1 MDFNA
6 SSKELKPM
14 DLKLNKKI
22 FFFAYSLSNSL
33 FDRRPVSDK
42 LNISSISFWIS
53 TGIVCTLFC
62 TLFGMNSETYKKVF
76 ILNNS
81 VIKAE
86 LYVKRTEAI
95 LIVLSLN
102 AIQDR
107 SISW

>member
-1 MDFNA
+1 
-6 SSKELKPM
+6 
-14 DLKLNKKI
+14 
-22 FFFAYSLSNSL
+22 
-33 FDRRPVSDK
+33 
-42 LNISSISFWIS
+42 
-53 TGIVCTLFC
+53 
-62 TLFGMNSETYKKVF
+62 MNSETYKKVF

-107 SISW
+107 SIS